1 MLIFGYKFIK
11 APNFIFTKENFSD
24 VKGAIF
30 CFDYDEKCIKEAKKG
45 GLNLPFSLRIKMKFF
60 SLMLWGR
67 NI

>member
-30 CFDYDEKCIKEAKKG
+30 CFDYDEKCIKEAKKKG
-45 GLNLPFSLRIKMKFF
+45 G
-60 SLMLWGR
+60 
-67 NI
+67 